1 MISDINPYFKSA
13 VSEMQFCHTIQRNPF
28 FFGGGGGFMWLSIN
42 SGRDYKMYS
51 LTCNKSKSIP
61 QGYAHVC
68 QGWSSTKVVDLL
80 MY

>member
-1 MISDINPYFKSA
+1 MLAKLCVVLHSCVVNSFLKQ
-13 VSEMQFCHTIQRNPF
+13 VIQDVYNLCM
-28 FFGGGGGFMWLSIN
+28 GMWLSIN